1 MMKSKIGLWVDHRK
15 AVVAVVAGGK
25 EKVNVIESKVD
36 KQLARYNGV
45 RSTDRFDR
53 LQVAADDSQD
63 RGFMNQINKYYDKVI
78 ALIKDA
84 ESILIFGP
92 GEAKIELKKR
102 LEKNKLGGHIATVE
116 SADKMTDRQIEA
128 KVREYYKVKVPPSR
142 KTPKADLDE
151 VRVCIGKAPTQKPAV
166 LSAISAKKENMVNP
180 SCEEVAKLAYLIYLK
195 EGCPQGHAI
204 EHWLKAESQ
213 LKTI

>member
-1 MMKSKIGLWVDHRK
+1 MMKSKVGLWVDHRK
-15 AVVAVVAGGK
+15 AVIAVVSAGK
-25 EKVNVIESKVD
+25 EKLNVIESKVD

-45 RSTDRFDR
+45 RSTERGDR
-53 LQVAADDSQD
+53 LQLPPEDSHD

-102 LEKNKLGGHIATVE
+102 LEKNKLGGRIAAVE
-116 SADKMTDRQIEA
+116 SADKMTDHQIEA
-128 KVREYYKVKVPPSR
+128 KVRTYYNAKVAPSR
-142 KTPKADLDE
+142 KTAKADVDE
-151 VRVCIGKAPTQKPAV
+151 VNADSGKVTTQKAAV
-166 LSAISAKKENMVNP
+166 PSAVSGKKADKDHPTN
-180 SCEEVAKLAYLIYLK
+180 EEVAKLAYLIYLK
-195 EGCPQGHAI
+195 EGCPQGRAV

-213 LKTI
+213 LK